1 MAGLCVVIAVD
12 KNLVI
17 IVFVNK
23 CKHEND
29 PLNSDNQSAMSKKS
43 THVIPNPN
51 GGWKVKQ
58 SGASRASNLFE
69 TKQPAIGRARELSVR
84 QHTELV
90 IHNKDGKIKGR
101 DSHGNDPHPPR
112 G

>member
-1 MAGLCVVIAVD
+1 VVLVVD
-12 KNLVI
+12 NNLI
-17 IVFVNK
+17 IISIVNK

-43 THVIPNPN
+43 THVIPNPI
-51 GGWKVKQ
+51 GGWSVKQ
-58 SGASRASNLFE
+58 SGASRASNLFD
-69 TKQPAIGRARELSVR
+69 TKQPAIERARELSAR

-90 IHNKDGKIKGR
+90 IHNKDGKISGK
-101 DSHGNDPHPPR
+101 DSRGHDPYPPR